1 MALIELL
8 PKCSAPWPTLFLTSI
23 SLVLVLILS
32 LSLPANSLICCLLCN
47 CRCLIFACLYDRP
60 GGFDLDAD
68 GPLSARSR
76 VMGREEKCNL
86 SSISAHQKRA
96 GNTFSAL
103 LSHTSSGLEYLR
115 IWVAGYLGIRVSL
128 YLCIFVSL
136 YLCIFVSLYL
146 CIWASPGCSDFGS
159 NRTERDKVCNLLE
172 GCPCPVM
179 MMDHPSGTA

>member
-23 SLVLVLILS
+23 SLVPVLILILS
-32 LSLPANSLICCLLCN
+32 LSLPVNSLICCLLCN

-60 GGFDLDAD
+60 AGFDLDAD

-128 YLCIFVSL
+128 YLCIFVSEHL
-136 YLCIFVSLYL
+136 LDVLTLALTGQSEIRYAI
-146 CIWASPGCSDFGS
+146 CSRGARAPWWWWTTRVVPLS
-159 NRTERDKVCNLLE
+159 MV
-172 GCPCPVM
+172 
-179 MMDHPSGTA
+179 

>member
-23 SLVLVLILS
+23 SLVPVLILILS

-60 GGFDLDAD
+60 AGFDLDAD

-115 IWVAGYLGIRVSL
+115 IWVAGYLAIWVSE
-128 YLCIFVSL
+128 YLCIFVSEHL
-136 YLCIFVSLYL
+136 LDVLTLALTGQSEIRYAI
-146 CIWASPGCSDFGS
+146 CSRGARAPWWWWTTRVVPLS
-159 NRTERDKVCNLLE
+159 MV
-172 GCPCPVM
+172 
-179 MMDHPSGTA
+179 